1 MRLPTVRRRTE
12 GIHQRTSRD
21 GRCIVYICSI
31 QNATGKYPLSVE
43 ESPNS
48 LAAAERLFWRE
59 QDGQALADPERPSAG
74 DNA

>member
-1 MRLPTVRRRTE
+1 MARGIVVKSFPSRNDFMRLPTVRRRTE

-31 QNATGKYPLSVE
+31 QNATGKYPLGVE

-48 LAAAERLFWRE
+48 LAAAERLFW
-59 QDGQALADPERPSAG
+59 
-74 DNA
+74 